1 MATIEALDLA
11 HVPAS
16 DRFRN
21 DLDEDPTEC
30 DGVIFDENDEEPPEA
45 DDEEY
50 GVLADEDEDST
61 YVPLESLAPQA
72 LTLDP
77 LGQPA
82 SQTQTIQPGE
92 NVILDNPSDPSSD
105 HSAIVECE
113 AVLEPVSNNEE
124 PSLTTTT
131 PLETTGEVNLDSTSA
146 AAPLSEHPS
155 LGADVSEQTADTV
168 QTASPASPM
177 GMVRD
182 ARSAPPCNAS
192 TDPIV
197 NPVTNF
203 IVDKENV
210 TAALSAKVLQEQ
222 CALRKLPKSGN
233 KQALI
238 QRILSHIAANPDY
251 EVGESFAFDDSGARV
266 QGPMSVTQ
274 PTTPIPAWVELSVE
288 EAARLRL
295 KRPEWTGHPK
305 GGPSLAMKQLTVDSH
320 PCDFFDMFITA
331 EFRQRIKR
339 NTNAYAAVKG
349 GGSAELYPC
358 WKPCTDDEVDR
369 LIGLYTRH
377 GLAPVPDIELLFA
390 NPVDSFAYGDERV
403 QALFPRGFNRF
414 KELKAFLHVSNPLVT
429 PPANKPFHKV
439 DPILDHLRDNSIKN
453 WDLGPD
459 VSQDEIDIGFQGR
472 CSLKDKIKYK
482 GEGDGFLAD
491 AICDRGYVYVYKFR
505 NDHCPVVEKEASP
518 LHNRCLWLVEQ
529 CKYDWLSITFDN
541 LFTSKKY
548 LEWLYD
554 RKKFGTGVCRTSGR
568 GLPACVQQDLVT
580 RKADLEAAIGTVK
593 VARSTDFRLVAMSL
607 YDSKP
612 VHLMSSK
619 LTNVKYIEKSRM
631 IWDGASK
638 SLVDTPYQRLNW
650 IDFYNLTMNSVD
662 LADQYRN
669 QYRMDGPWMR
679 QKKWWWAIFL
689 WALEAAW
696 GNAYLCYRQMCV
708 QAKKEKY
715 LSHRK
720 FLEAETL
727 SATQTPSDFDYLQVA
742 EPTLKDDV
750 RDREIRLT
758 TFNILAPIYKR
769 LTGDADRESDHE
781 QLYMARNGKIIDH
794 LIASGS
800 SILCLQEFWH
810 SSDELRALYTER
822 LTAAGY
828 ALFVTPRTNNRG
840 DGLLTAHLA
849 DQFALLDQRSIF
861 FNDCADRVAQLSHFT
876 LPGIEDGS
884 GEFLLVNLHL
894 LFPHNTN
901 STLIRLRQVWK
912 VIEYLQVHKLS
923 FLSVPQMA
931 FHGVPRALQLSFLS
945 VPQMAVSR
953 LGMVV

>member
-61 YVPLESLAPQA
+61 YVPL
-72 LTLDP
+72 D
-77 LGQPA
+77 
-82 SQTQTIQPGE
+82 
-92 NVILDNPSDPSSD
+92 DPSSD

-113 AVLEPVSNNEE
+113 TVLEPVSNNEE

-251 EVGESFAFDDSGARV
+251 EVGESFAFDDS
-266 QGPMSVTQ
+266 
-274 PTTPIPAWVELSVE
+274 
-288 EAARLRL
+288 
-295 KRPEWTGHPK
+295 
-305 GGPSLAMKQLTVDSH
+305 
-320 PCDFFDMFITA
+320 
-331 EFRQRIKR
+331 
-339 NTNAYAAVKG
+339 
-349 GGSAELYPC
+349 
-358 WKPCTDDEVDR
+358 
-369 LIGLYTRH
+369 
-377 GLAPVPDIELLFA
+377 
-390 NPVDSFAYGDERV
+390 
-403 QALFPRGFNRF
+403 
-414 KELKAFLHVSNPLVT
+414 
-429 PPANKPFHKV
+429 
-439 DPILDHLRDNSIKN
+439 
-453 WDLGPD
+453 D

-491 AICDRGYVYVYKFR
+491 AICDRG
-505 NDHCPVVEKEASP
+505 
-518 LHNRCLWLVEQ
+518 
-529 CKYDWLSITFDN
+529 
-541 LFTSKKY
+541 
-548 LEWLYD
+548 
-554 RKKFGTGVCRTSGR
+554 KKFGTGVCRTSGR

-580 RKADLEAAIGTVK
+580 RKADLEAAIGT
-593 VARSTDFRLVAMSL
+593 
-607 YDSKP
+607 
-612 VHLMSSK
+612 
-619 LTNVKYIEKSRM
+619 
-631 IWDGASK
+631 

-912 VIEYLQVHKLS
+912 VIEYLQVHK
-923 FLSVPQMA
+923 
-931 FHGVPRALQLSFLS
+931 
-945 VPQMAVSR
+945 
-953 LGMVV
+953 